1 MNRRGSKICTS
12 QSSFRNFPGSG
23 GKCWIA
29 AFGWDCPRQSGCDYH
44 RFRLKP
50 WVCYPIKF
58 RNSVDF
64 THHLNLTD
72 SRYLRPNA
80 GEVQFGSVR
89 LLVMEQYP
97 SMVNVIGISDS
108 WVFEIVDVLLI
119 LGMKPTL
126 VPTPILSRSSPS
138 VVAKDLQFKNF
149 ETIDSGSLVF
159 TGSNNY
165 QDLQEEMFPTRVLV
179 PFRELVDLQTR
190 QGLVKWIN
198 LIHPMAWVSP
208 TIKLEVDIFVGAN
221 CSVGANSS
229 IGSHVR
235 INRNVSIGHDVS
247 IGEGVEL
254 GPCTAI
260 SSGVNVGS
268 WSFIGAGAVVL
279 NDIQIGEGAIVGAGS
294 VVTRDVPS
302 GAVVFGSP
310 ARVQK

>member
-1 MNRRGSKICTS
+1 
-12 QSSFRNFPGSG
+12 
-23 GKCWIA
+23 
-29 AFGWDCPRQSGCDYH
+29 
-44 RFRLKP
+44 
-50 WVCYPIKF
+50 
-58 RNSVDF
+58 
-64 THHLNLTD
+64 
-72 SRYLRPNA
+72 
-80 GEVQFGSVR
+80 
-89 LLVMEQYP
+89 
-97 SMVNVIGISDS
+97 MVNVIGISDS